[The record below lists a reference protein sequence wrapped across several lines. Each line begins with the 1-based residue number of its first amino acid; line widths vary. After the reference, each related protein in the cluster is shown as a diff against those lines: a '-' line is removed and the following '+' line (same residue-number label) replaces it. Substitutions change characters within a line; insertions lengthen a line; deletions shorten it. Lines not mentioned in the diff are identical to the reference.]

1 MTTASRPTFAP
12 ATGGQNRGETS
23 LSAMTKQYSSRDLAS
38 HTKLKYRD
46 IGQGTT
52 EEVRSKDLKREL
64 EEREKASK
72 DKSDRKDRERERQPK
87 SASTFHSTQKRS
99 RTDHGGNIDADDPV
113 EDESDD
119 SSEDEDDDNTAV
131 LMAELQ
137 RIRAERAAEAAK
149 KVIQRML

>member
-12 ATGGQNRGETS
+12 AMGGQNRGETS

-46 IGQGTT
+46 IGQGTVD
-52 EEVRSKDLKREL
+52 EVRSKDLKREL
-64 EEREKASK
+64 DEREKASK
-72 DKSDRKDRERERQPK
+72 DKSDRKDRDRERQPK
-87 SASTFHSTQKRS
+87 SAIAFHSTQKKS
-99 RTDHGGNIDADDPV
+99 RTEHGGNIDADDPI

-119 SSEDEDDDNTAV
+119 SSEEEDDDDNTAV

-149 KVIQRML
+149 KVK